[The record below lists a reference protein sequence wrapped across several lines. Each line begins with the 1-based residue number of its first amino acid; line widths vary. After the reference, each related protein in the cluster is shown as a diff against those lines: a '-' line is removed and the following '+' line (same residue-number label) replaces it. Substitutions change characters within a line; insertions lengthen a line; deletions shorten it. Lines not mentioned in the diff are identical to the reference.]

1 MTLGAFFLIAYIV
14 VGIAQIWAGIEGMQL
29 TFGIGGFLAVVLLVV
44 MYAIPIVGTAAV
56 AFLTYYGARY
66 GWAWAWWQALVLAAP
81 GIVLM
86 LAAGVAGGL
95 AIWAQRLRGL
105 IPLHHH
111 LATPTEKTGNDG
123 PRAKARRQTGQA
135 E

>member
-1 MTLGAFFLIAYIV
+1 MGAFFLVAYTVI
-14 VGIAQIWAGIEGMQL
+14 GIAQVWAGVEGMQL
-29 TFGIGGFLAVVLLVV
+29 IFGIGGFPAVLLLLVA
-44 MYAIPIVGTAAV
+44 YAIPFAGTAAV

-66 GWAWAWWQALVLAAP
+66 GWSWTWWQALTLAAP

-86 LAAGVAGGL
+86 LVAGVAGGL
-95 AIWAQRLRGL
+95 AIWAQRLRVL

-111 LATPTEKTGNDG
+111 LATPTTKTGNHG
-123 PRAKARRQTGQA
+123 LKTKPRRRNRRA

>member
-1 MTLGAFFLIAYIV
+1 MGAFFLVAYIV
-14 VGIAQIWAGIEGMQL
+14 IGIAQIWAGVEGMQL
-29 TFGIGGFLAVVLLVV
+29 TFGIGGFLAVVLLLVA
-44 MYAIPIVGTAAV
+44 YAIPFVGTAAV

-66 GWAWAWWQALVLAAP
+66 GWSWTWWQALTLAAP

-86 LAAGVAGGL
+86 LVVGVAGGL
-95 AIWAQRLRGL
+95 AIWAQRLRVL

-111 LATPTEKTGNDG
+111 LATPTVKTGNHG
-123 PRAKARRQTGQA
+123 SKAKPRRRNRRA

>member
-1 MTLGAFFLIAYIV
+1 MGAFFLIAYIV
-14 VGIAQIWAGIEGMQL
+14 IGIAQVWAGVEGMQL
-29 TFGIGGFLAVVLLVV
+29 TFGIGGFLAVVLLLVA
-44 MYAIPIVGTAAV
+44 YAIPFVGTAAV

-66 GWAWAWWQALVLAAP
+66 GWSWTWWQALTLAAP

-86 LAAGVAGGL
+86 LAVGVAGGL
-95 AIWAQRLRGL
+95 AIWAQRLRVL

-111 LATPTEKTGNDG
+111 LATPTAKTGEDG
-123 PRAKARRQTGQA
+123 LKKPRRQTRRA

>member
-1 MTLGAFFLIAYIV
+1 MGAFFLVAYIV
-14 VGIAQIWAGIEGMQL
+14 IGIAQVWAGIEGMQL
-29 TFGIGGFLAVVLLVV
+29 TFGIGGFLAVVLLLVA
-44 MYAIPIVGTAAV
+44 YAIPFVGTAAV

-66 GWAWAWWQALVLAAP
+66 GWSWTWWQALMLAAP

-95 AIWAQRLRGL
+95 AIWAQRLRVL

-111 LATPTEKTGNDG
+111 LATPTAKTGEDELK
-123 PRAKARRQTGQA
+123 AKPRRQNRQA

>member
-1 MTLGAFFLIAYIV
+1 MGAFFLIAYIV
-14 VGIAQIWAGIEGMQL
+14 IGIAQVWAGVEGMQL
-29 TFGIGGFLAVVLLVV
+29 CFGIGGFLAVVLLLVA
-44 MYAIPIVGTAAV
+44 YAIPFVGTVAV

-66 GWAWAWWQALVLAAP
+66 GWTWTWWQALMFAAP

-86 LAAGVAGGL
+86 LAIGVTGGL
-95 AIWAQRLRGL
+95 AIWAQRLGQL

-111 LATPTEKTGNDG
+111 LATPTAETGNHG
-123 PRAKARRQTGQA
+123 PKTKPHRQTRRA